1 MRVAFK
7 IAWRY
12 FFSKSRQTII
22 NRINAIALIV
32 IVIASASLLIV
43 LSAFSGLKDFG
54 LSFSNAFDP
63 DYRVTPV
70 QGKTLTI
77 DSVAL
82 NQLYSISEIKDL
94 APIIEEKVFLSFK
107 EKNQVAY
114 LKGVGVDYLKVVP
127 GDSLVAVGEWLVP
140 ETNGVVVGYGIASAL
155 GLGVYDYSSFLNIS
169 IPRNKTKSAF
179 EKSPFQSISSVVIG
193 LYQISEDLDKKY
205 IFAPTAFAQELL
217 QYSEEVYSAIELKTK
232 SKTDLKQ
239 LKQQIEK
246 ILGKE
251 VVVRDRIQLNAAL
264 YKMLNTE
271 NLVIYLIFTLVL
283 IIAFFNV
290 VGALIMMILDKK
302 PQMRILATMGA
313 RSKKLRLVFYLLGM
327 LITVIGG
334 LVGIASASI
343 LIAIQSAT
351 PFLYVPGTSLPYPVR
366 LEFKNLVLV
375 FFTLVFLGSIA
386 SSWASR
392 SVGSEGLG
400 KN

>member
-43 LSAFSGLKDFG
+43 LSAFSGLKGFG

-77 DSVAL
+77 DSIAL
-82 NQLYSISEIKDL
+82 NQLYSISEINDL
-94 APIIEEKVFLSFK
+94 APIVEEKVFLSFE

-127 GDSLVAVGEWLVP
+127 GDSLVAVGDWLVP

-169 IPRNKTKSAF
+169 IPRNKINSTF
-179 EKSPFQSISSVVIG
+179 EKRPFQSVSSVVIG

-205 IFAPTAFAQELL
+205 IFAPMAFAQELL

-232 SKTDLKQ
+232 PKTDLKQ

-313 RSKKLRLVFYLLGM
+313 RPKKLRLVFYLLGM

-343 LIAIQSAT
+343 LIAIQSAA

-392 SVGSEGLG
+392 SVGSEDLG